1 MRKAVMRKFVCA
13 GLLAS
18 VVVLSVGSVHAE
30 VKVGITVSASGP
42 GAALGQPQMK
52 TVSTLPKEIAGEK
65 ITYIALDDETDPTKA
80 AQNARKL
87 ILDEKVDVL
96 IGSSVTPTSLPLID
110 IASESKTPLLTAA
123 ASDVLVV
130 PMDDKR
136 KWVFKVVPNDQI
148 MAEAILKF
156 IAKTGIKSLAF
167 IGVSDAYGE
176 GYYKVIA
183 DLAPKLNLTLL
194 GKEVYARGDSSVTGQ
209 VLKIISSKPDAVF
222 IASAGTPAV
231 LPQKALRERGY
242 KGPIYQTHGIATDDF
257 IKLGGKD
264 VEGAI
269 FAGEAYTIS
278 QDLDEND
285 PFRKVTAQYINAYR
299 ASHNQAPVIFGAHL
313 YDSIQLVAN
322 ALPDALKSGKPGS
335 PEFRSAMRDGLEK
348 TKNVYL
354 NNGLSNMTPN
364 DHNGYDERSA
374 FIIKVEGGKF
384 RLVK

>member
-354 NNGLSNMTPN
+354 NNGLSNMTSN